1 MNSFIASGDDGVA
14 DLSSGTGT
22 LPAIGGDYTGM
33 VGIIGDVGALVQ
45 QVAPNGYT
53 TLVNTNTGVT
63 AIIGAQS
70 TTLVELGANSQL
82 LYGNTASNASVFLG
96 GGVNEVS
103 NASADSSM
111 TVNLSGPSS
120 VGSAASAIVNGAL
133 GQTTVNVGNGAML
146 DVLQGAVSVVAQT
159 GTATVEVSAPTS
171 DVERGGDRGRRDRFD
186 AALCSGWRR
195 CLH

>member
-1 MNSFIASGDDGVA
+1 M
-14 DLSSGTGT
+14 
-22 LPAIGGDYTGM
+22 
-33 VGIIGDVGALVQ
+33 
-45 QVAPNGYT
+45 
-53 TLVNTNTGVT
+53 T

-70 TTLVELGANSQL
+70 TTLVESGANSQL

-111 TVNLSGPSS
+111 TVNLSGPGS

-171 DVERGGDRGRRDRFD
+171 DVSAVVTVSGVIGSTLLMFRV
-186 AALCSGWRR
+186 AAMPSLILAPAMSWCSIAGSAAARR
-195 CLH
+195 CLAARPRSVASR